1 MNHLKRCKTSNLGFL
16 FNAFYKFARGTGAD
30 LPIQTRRSYG
40 ISVDEW
46 SDQPLVVALFF
57 PSLWQG
63 AKPRTPSDIFYIF
76 DNFMSRPAR
85 LLESNLYFKLN
96 PFSSTI

>member
-1 MNHLKRCKTSNLGFL
+1 MLFINLHGGL
-16 FNAFYKFARGTGAD
+16 E
-30 LPIQTRRSYG
+30 PICLSRPSYA

-76 DNFMSRPAR
+76 CNFMLRSAR
-85 LLESNLYFKLN
+85 LM
-96 PFSSTI
+96 

>member
-16 FNAFYKFARGTGAD
+16 FNVFYKFARG
-30 LPIQTRRSYG
+30 LEPICLSRRSYG

-46 SDQPLVVALFF
+46 SDQPLVAALFF

-63 AKPRTPSDIFYIF
+63 AKPRTPSDIFYIY
-76 DNFMSRPAR
+76 DNFMSRSAR

-96 PFSSTI
+96 LFSSTI